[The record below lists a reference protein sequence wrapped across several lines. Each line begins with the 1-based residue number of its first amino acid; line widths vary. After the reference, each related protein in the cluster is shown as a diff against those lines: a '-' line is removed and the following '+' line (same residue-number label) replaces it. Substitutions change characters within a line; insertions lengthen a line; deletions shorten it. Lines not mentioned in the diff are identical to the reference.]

1 MEPFHVSED
10 IWGGFFTH
18 FFHLFYI
25 FKIEA
30 AHRDR
35 LYCKNEEMERI

>member
-1 MEPFHVSED
+1 MCLMTYGAAV
-10 IWGGFFTH
+10 FTH

-35 LYCKNEEMERI
+35 LYCLNEAMERI